1 MRSYSPVEFKS
12 EIQVVIQAA
21 VVSRRRAAII
31 TLALLLVCAPFI
43 FVKAEAAAQQQAA
56 PSNLPLQS
64 RAAITKENML
74 SFLRGLAPERRET
87 GLSFLVAA
95 IRDSGVDFE
104 VTPGVE
110 QELLAAGAT
119 PELIAAARANFRP
132 SGAGAQQGASV
143 ARGGASGA
151 STGATTGE
159 RDPTMI
165 DGAPSVTKH
174 EIRIGGRVLRY
185 TVTTGMMPLKSAA
198 GETEA
203 RIFYMAY
210 TADNPGNTA
219 QRPLMFSFNGGPGS
233 ASVWL
238 HLGALG
244 PRRVQMLPDG
254 GMPAP
259 PFQLVDNEQTW
270 LDFTDIVFI
279 DPVGTGYSRAAKPE
293 LANKYFGLQGDIQSV
308 GEFIRLYLAR
318 SGRWTSP
325 LFLVGESYGTT
336 RASGLSGYLIERG
349 IAFNGIMLISTIMNF
364 QTARFARGNDLP
376 YVLFLPTYSAIAWY
390 HKRLAPDLQGDLRKT
405 LEEVERWAA
414 NEYTVAL
421 AKGDRLTPSERQ
433 EVIDRLNRYTGLD
446 KRFIDNSDLRIEIQ
460 HFDKELLRDQK
471 RTVGRLDGRFKG
483 LDALAVSE
491 TPDFDPS
498 LAAIRPPYTATFNQ
512 YVRSELGF
520 RSDIEYFVLG
530 GGVGR
535 WDFGADNSYADTS
548 ESLRSAFAKNPYMKL
563 FVASGFYDL
572 ATPYFA
578 TQYTLRHMGLD
589 PSLQGNVTT
598 TFYEA
603 GHMMYIDQTSLA
615 QLKRDAAAFV
625 QNATANRGR

>member
-1 MRSYSPVEFKS
+1 MRGHSTVESTSVRKAF
-12 EIQVVIQAA
+12 VVI
-21 VVSRRRAAII
+21 
-31 TLALLLVCAPFI
+31 LALLACALFG
-43 FVKAEAAAQQQAA
+43 FVKVTMAQQ
-56 PSNLPLQS
+56 PPGMSPPVQS
-64 RAAITKENML
+64 RVAITKESML
-74 SFLRGLAPERRET
+74 TFLRGLAPERRDA
-87 GLSFLVAA
+87 GLSMLAAA

-104 VTPGVE
+104 VTPAVE

-119 PELIAAARANFRP
+119 PELVAAARSNFRP
-132 SGAGAQQGASV
+132 SGAASAQSATATSA
-143 ARGGASGA
+143 ARGGP
-151 STGATTGE
+151 TGGLINATPVDK
-159 RDPTMI
+159 DPAMS
-165 DGAPSVTKH
+165 DGMPVVTKH
-174 EIRIGGRVLRY
+174 EIRIGGRTLRY
-185 TVTTGMMPLKSAA
+185 TVTTGMMPLKSAT

-210 TADNPGNTA
+210 NVDNAGPAA

-238 HLGALG
+238 HMGALG
-244 PRRVQMLPDG
+244 PKRVRMLDDG
-254 GMPAP
+254 GMPPP

-279 DPVGTGYSRAAKPE
+279 DPVGTGYSRATRPE
-293 LANKYFGLQGDIQSV
+293 LANKFFGLQGDIQSV

-318 SGRWTSP
+318 NGRWTSP

-390 HKRLAPDLQGDLRKT
+390 HKRLAPDLQADLRKT
-405 LEEVERWAA
+405 LEEVEHWAA

-421 AKGDRLTPSERQ
+421 AKGDRLTQAERQ

-446 KRFIDNSDLRIEIQ
+446 KRFIDDSDLRIEIQ
-460 HFDKELLRDQK
+460 HFDKELLHDQK

-498 LAAIRPPYTATFNQ
+498 LAAIRPPYTATFNT
-512 YVRSELGF
+512 YVRNDLGF
-520 RSDIEYFVLG
+520 RSDLEYYILG

-535 WDFGADNSYADTS
+535 WDFGSDNVYADTS

-615 QLKRDAAAFV
+615 QLKRDAAAFI
-625 QNATANRGR
+625 QNATASRGR

>member
-1 MRSYSPVEFKS
+1 MQSHSPVEFKS
-12 EIQVVIQAA
+12 ESRA
-21 VVSRRRAAII
+21 VVVFKRRAAII
-31 TLALLLVCAPFI
+31 ALALLVCAPFV
-43 FVKAEAAAQQQAA
+43 FVGASAQQAA
-56 PSNLPLQS
+56 PSNLPMQS
-64 RAAITKENML
+64 RAALTKENMM
-74 SFLRGLAPERRET
+74 SFLRGLAPERRDA
-87 GLSFLVAA
+87 GLMLLAAA

-132 SGAGAQQGASV
+132 TGSASPQGASG
-143 ARGGASGA
+143 ARGGAVSA
-151 STGATTGE
+151 SPAATPGE
-159 RDPTMI
+159 RDPVTS

-210 TADNPGNTA
+210 TADNPVNPT

-233 ASVWL
+233 SSVWL

-244 PRRVQMLPDG
+244 PRRVQMLADG
-254 GMPAP
+254 GMPPP

-364 QTARFARGNDLP
+364 QTARFTRGNDLP

-405 LEEVERWAA
+405 LDEVEHWAA
-414 NEYTVAL
+414 NEYTIAL

-446 KRFIDNSDLRIEIQ
+446 KRFIDDSDLRIEIQ

-520 RSDIEYFVLG
+520 RSDTEYFILG

-535 WDFGADNSYADTS
+535 WDFGADNAYADTS

-625 QNATANRGR
+625 QNATANRAR